1 MPNIASINCT
11 AATQYSYSIYSPTM
25 LPPDCWFIH
34 TQSLSTSFLIQIW
47 FFVAARVQFGVII
60 G

>member
-1 MPNIASINCT
+1 
-11 AATQYSYSIYSPTM
+11 M

-34 TQSLSTSFLIQIW
+34 TQSLSASFLIQIW
-47 FFVAARVQFGVII
+47 FFVADRVQFGVII

>member
-1 MPNIASINCT
+1 
-11 AATQYSYSIYSPTM
+11 M
-25 LPPDCWFIH
+25 LPPDCWFVH
-34 TQSLSTSFLIQIW
+34 TQSLSASFLIQIW